1 MFASLIR
8 AFTQNHV
15 RLETQSDDP
24 RFRPWIIAGTTAEQ
38 LGQQLQSWVESKPL
52 WNVESKD
59 SGANAWHLTRR
70 TRWLGFV
77 DDIHLQLIDEPA
89 GCRVEAESRSRIG
102 KGDLGQNRRNLLELR
117 TSLKVV

>member
-15 RLETQSDDP
+15 RLEPQSDDP
-24 RFRPWIIAGTTAEQ
+24 RFRPWMIAGARAEE
-38 LGQQLQSWVESKPL
+38 LGKQLQSWVESKPL
-52 WNVESKD
+52 WSVESKG
-59 SGANAWHLTRR
+59 SGSAMWHLTRR

-117 TSLKVV
+117 KALKVV